1 MAGTHPTLIEALV
14 PHDAKMKQIIAQADR
29 VRQLQ
34 MINVNALFDCEKKQ
48 ADDENKVRV
57 ARALPPGIVLFVNGG
72 IRLPGE

>member
-48 ADDENKVRV
+48 ADDENKVRG
-57 ARALPPGIVLFVNGG
+57 ARACRLALFYSSNGG
-72 IRLPGE
+72 IRLPDE